1 MIKFIIVEDEEK
13 WIKEYERIINDILF
27 KTDRE
32 YEINKFQKYN
42 KELKEIIH
50 DNSEPKIYLMDLQLN
65 NKQDGMEILREI
77 REEDWDS
84 EIIVLTNHDRMFE
97 SVHKEIYK
105 TFDFIEK
112 FVDLEKR
119 LKKDIKKIISKK
131 NDYGKFVYKTRKIEL
146 QIYLK
151 DIMYIYR
158 DTVDRKLVIKTTNNE
173 FIVNL
178 AMKEMQTMLDER
190 FKMSH
195 RSCLINEDRIVE
207 KNYVEGY
214 FITDTGET
222 VDMLSKKYREI
233 SENEFN

>member
-13 WIKEYERIINDILF
+13 WSKEYERVINDLLF
-27 KTDRE
+27 ETDKE
-32 YEINKFQKYN
+32 YEIYKYTKYN

-50 DNSEPKIYLMDLQLN
+50 DNSEPKIYLMDLELDTKHN
-65 NKQDGMEILREI
+65 GMDILREI
-77 REEDWDS
+77 REDDWDS

-97 SVHKEIYK
+97 TVHKEIYK

-112 FVDLEKR
+112 FDNFDKR

-131 NDYGKFVYKTRKIEL
+131 NDYGKFIYKTRKIEL
-146 QIYLK
+146 QIYFK

-178 AMKEMQTMLDER
+178 SIKEMQTKLDER
-190 FKMSH
+190 FIMSH
-195 RSCLINEDRIVE
+195 RSCLINNERISE

-214 FITDTGET
+214 FITDTGEK
-222 VDMLSKKYREI
+222 VDLLSKKYRVDDD
-233 SENEFN
+233 ENN